1 MSKILFDSLQKYKN
15 LKRSSFHTPGHK
27 GKAIKNADFFS
38 LDYTELPFT
47 DSLYECR
54 GIIKQAEDNLSNLY
68 GSKSSVFSC
77 GGNTLCMQA
86 MIRLCAPN
94 GGKILCDRVAHRAAV
109 SAFALLGID
118 AVWLE
123 REIDMNTGLA
133 KRISAQDVEKNLK
146 EDYEIKAVYITSP
159 DYYGI
164 LQDIKSIS
172 EVCKKY
178 NIPLIVDN
186 AHGSHLKFL
195 GAGLHPLEQG
205 ATMSADSAHKTLPV
219 LTGGAWLHI
228 NDEKFCPEAKNA
240 MALFGSTSPSY
251 SVMAS
256 MDVCADWLAKRGEEE
271 YKNLANSVAEARK
284 IAESSGI
291 YIPDESVSDPCRITL
306 GVWKIG
312 LTGEEFRDFL
322 YKFKIEPEFCDENYA
337 VLIPSPFNT
346 QIDWIRL
353 KTALKKAKQIA
364 KKERKIKSRILN
376 LPRKS
381 LDIRKAVM
389 SSRKLMEVKE
399 AIGKVAAE
407 IACPCPPGVPIV
419 MPGEVIGKEEIDA
432 LINYGVFKINVVES
446 D

>member
-27 GKAIKNADFFS
+27 GKAIKNADFFG

-47 DSLYECR
+47 DSLYEAS
-54 GIIKQAEDNLSNLY
+54 GIIKQAEDSLSDLY
-68 GSKSSVFSC
+68 GSKRSIFSC

-86 MIRLCAPN
+86 MIRLCAPS
-94 GGKILCDRVAHRAAV
+94 GGKILCDRVAHRAAI
-109 SAFALLGID
+109 SAFALLGLD
-118 AVWLE
+118 AVWVS
-123 REIDMNTGLA
+123 REIDETTGIT
-133 KRISAQDVEKNLK
+133 KRISVEDIEEKLK
-146 EDYEIKAVYITSP
+146 GESEIKAVYITSP

-172 EVCKKY
+172 EVCEKY
-178 NIPLIVDN
+178 NVPLIVDN

-195 GAGLHPLEQG
+195 GMGLHPLEQG

-228 NDEKFCPEAKNA
+228 NDEKFCEEAKNA

-256 MDVCADWLAKRGEEE
+256 MDLCANWLQTRGEAE
-271 YKNLANSVAEARK
+271 YQNLMGDVAEVKKLAQ
-284 IAESSGI
+284 SSGI
-291 YIPDESVSDPCRITL
+291 YIPDESISDPCRITL

-322 YKFKIEPEFCDENYA
+322 YKFKVEPEFCDENYV

-346 QIDWIRL
+346 QIDWTRL
-353 KTALKKAKQIA
+353 KMAVKKAKQIA
-364 KKERKIKSRILN
+364 KKELGIKSF
-376 LPRKS
+376 LPKLPQKS
-381 LDIRKAVM
+381 MSIRKAVM
-389 SSRKLMEVKE
+389 SVKKCVDVRE
-399 AIGKVAAE
+399 ALGKVAAE

-419 MPGEVIGKEEIDA
+419 MPGEVIGKDEIDA
-432 LINYGVFKINVVES
+432 LINYGVFKINVVE
-446 D
+446 